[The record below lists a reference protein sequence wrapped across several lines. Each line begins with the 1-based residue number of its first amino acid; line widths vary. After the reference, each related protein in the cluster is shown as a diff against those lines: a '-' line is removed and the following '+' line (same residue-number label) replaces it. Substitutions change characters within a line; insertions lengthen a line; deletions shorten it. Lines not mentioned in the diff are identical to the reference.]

1 MSVQMIEL
9 EAVET
14 MQVSDEVLE
23 ATVTTVGGL
32 FNSIQAIVAP
42 C

>member
-1 MSVQMIEL
+1 MSVQTIEL
-9 EAVET
+9 EVVET
-14 MQVSDEVLE
+14 MHVSDDVLE
-23 ATVTTVGGL
+23 ATVTAVGGL